1 MEEAG
6 QSAERRA
13 AELRA
18 TGDRH
23 AGAWAAGALGEQRTA
38 AALAHLSPVWT
49 VLHDRLLRPGI
60 AGTNI
65 DHIVVG
71 PAGIFAID
79 TKNRAGDITV
89 TADGIYQL
97 TRTNEGYARTRYLQ
111 NDLNNVIW
119 TAREMARLLG
129 APVMPVLCLAGQRSS
144 QMATGQSVRNV
155 SVVGVDRLVAWL
167 ETQPQRMDAE
177 FRTAWVEAVV
187 RRLPS
192 ATLHA
197 PTPIGSRARVR
208 HPLPSR
214 PRRPVHYRSGRTYRN
229 RRASAMRQRL
239 AQPTSVHPPP
249 PRPSR
254 VDSCLP
260 AVLAT
265 LCLVC
270 LLLIFIGISVI
281 GKAG

>member
-1 MEEAG
+1 
-6 QSAERRA
+6 
-13 AELRA
+13 
-18 TGDRH
+18 
-23 AGAWAAGALGEQRTA
+23 
-38 AALAHLSPVWT
+38 

-167 ETQPQRMDAE
+167 
-177 FRTAWVEAVV
+177 
-187 RRLPS
+187 
-192 ATLHA
+192 
-197 PTPIGSRARVR
+197 
-208 HPLPSR
+208 
-214 PRRPVHYRSGRTYRN
+214 
-229 RRASAMRQRL
+229 
-239 AQPTSVHPPP
+239 
-249 PRPSR
+249 
-254 VDSCLP
+254 
-260 AVLAT
+260 
-265 LCLVC
+265 
-270 LLLIFIGISVI
+270 
-281 GKAG
+281 